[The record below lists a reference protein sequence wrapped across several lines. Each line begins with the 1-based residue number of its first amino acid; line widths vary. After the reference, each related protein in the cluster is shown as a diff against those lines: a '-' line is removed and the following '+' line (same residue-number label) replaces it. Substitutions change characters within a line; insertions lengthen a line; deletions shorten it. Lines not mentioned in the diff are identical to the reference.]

1 MGLRATSSD
10 GSSRIQLKN
19 EIQGFPQSSV
29 GEMEVAT
36 YGLVFLWLVD
46 MKMKVPLSFELL
58 AQSHPFFFFPVPF
71 CSVSNSIR
79 DFFFQCGTW
88 IILNW
93 LSLGLF
99 LYTCVCF
106 M

>member
-1 MGLRATSSD
+1 
-10 GSSRIQLKN
+10 
-19 EIQGFPQSSV
+19 
-29 GEMEVAT
+29 MEVAT

-79 DFFFQCGTW
+79 DFFFSMWHMDYSQLVISWVVFVHLC
-88 IILNW
+88 
-93 LSLGLF
+93 LF
-99 LYTCVCF
+99 YVIEKY
-106 M
+106 